1 MSKGIVTTMFV
12 CPRCAADI
20 SANSKPS
27 KCPKC
32 GFKFSKTGKSEL
44 SDKFE
49 AGKSPYDQLYELV
62 QQDMEK
68 FLDQPANKFI
78 PGMSKEQADQLRVSN
93 KVRLAFFQNKR
104 KAEMHK
110 FFETVPNGN
119 HYATN
124 GVHIHYAPTCHQSW
138 PGNASGSTFIL
149 DATLYVNPISG
160 ASRLDFPLPV
170 GQILTGIGV
179 NITTMSIGPEGAT
192 VKIEYPKGR

>member
-32 GFKFSKTGKSEL
+32 GFKFSKTGEKVL

-68 FLDQPANKFI
+68 FMDEPANKFI
-78 PGMSKEQADQLRVSN
+78 PGMSKEQADLLRINN
-93 KVRLAFFQNKR
+93 KQRLSFFQAKR
-104 KAEMHK
+104 KAEMHR
-110 FFETVPNGN
+110 FFETVPM
-119 HYATN
+119 
-124 GVHIHYAPTCHQSW
+124 IEMESW
-138 PGNASGSTFIL
+138 LRSTLHFYQ
-149 DATLYVNPISG
+149 TLMRRADKESIIAACSFG
-160 ASRLDFPLPV
+160 EQI
-170 GQILTGIGV
+170 GQIAEHTKKLIELGAQTYDGA
-179 NITTMSIGPEGAT
+179 NKTTAEGDNK
-192 VKIEYPKGR
+192 VDN

>member
-32 GFKFSKTGKSEL
+32 GFKFSKIGKSEL

-78 PGMSKEQADQLRVSN
+78 PGMTKEQADQLRVSN

-110 FFETVPNGN
+110 FFETVP
-119 HYATN
+119 
-124 GVHIHYAPTCHQSW
+124 IIEMQSW
-138 PGNASGSTFIL
+138 LQSTLHFYQCLMRRGDKESVIAACSFGEKIGEIAKHTKKLLELGAQYYDGTGTDKSTSGEDNASN
-149 DATLYVNPISG
+149 D
-160 ASRLDFPLPV
+160 
-170 GQILTGIGV
+170 
-179 NITTMSIGPEGAT
+179 
-192 VKIEYPKGR
+192 